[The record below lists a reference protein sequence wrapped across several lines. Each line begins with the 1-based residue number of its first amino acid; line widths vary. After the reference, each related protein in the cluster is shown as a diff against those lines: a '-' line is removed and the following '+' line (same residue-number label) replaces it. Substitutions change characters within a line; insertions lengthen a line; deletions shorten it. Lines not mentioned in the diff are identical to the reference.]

1 VFEYV
6 PSWGEVFVSLGIWAL
21 GILVFTLL
29 AKVAIPI
36 ELGALRFTA
45 ARSAGPVTGGGA
57 AEPAHPLSP

>member
-1 VFEYV
+1 
-6 PSWGEVFVSLGIWAL
+6 VFVSLGIWAL

-45 ARSAGPVTGGGA
+45 AHPAGPVAGGA
-57 AEPAHPLSP
+57 APGPAHPLSP